1 LQFLEW
7 AADLHEIG
15 FEIAH
20 SQYHKHSAYIIEN
33 GDLAGFSKQDQ
44 LILSKLVRSHRKKLN
59 LNHFSDLVAP
69 WKQNA
74 PILAIV
80 FRLACLLH
88 RNRHSEWVDFKIKIK
103 EQSIELD
110 FPEQFF
116 EQAPL
121 TYADLKQ
128 EIDYLNDAGFAL
140 SIQ

>member
-1 LQFLEW
+1 
-7 AADLHEIG
+7 
-15 FEIAH
+15 
-20 SQYHKHSAYIIEN
+20 
-33 GDLAGFSKQDQ
+33 
-44 LILSKLVRSHRKKLN
+44 
-59 LNHFSDLVAP
+59 
-69 WKQNA
+69 
-74 PILAIV
+74 V